1 MADEKKEYELDR
13 ADILEEM
20 LSGNRVFMSDDEEAG
35 RITFEVNCNDLW
47 SWGSADQEEIPYSEI
62 KNCYKLGPITWACV
76 RRNLRPFAECEQHM
90 KNRGEW
96 NDALEALPV
105 REETK

>member
-1 MADEKKEYELDR
+1 MATEEGEPDH
-13 ADILEEM
+13 ADMLEEM
-20 LSGNRVFMSDDEEAG
+20 LRDMRILMLDDHEAE
-35 RITFEVNCNDLW
+35 RIIFVVNCNDLW
-47 SWGSADQEEIPYSEI
+47 SWASADCVEIPYSEI
-62 KNCYKLGPITWACV
+62 ENCYKLGPITWACV

-96 NDALEALPV
+96 NEALEALPV